1 MKEST
6 ETEREREREST
17 GRNGIMAKDSNEETS
32 VV

>member
-6 ETEREREREST
+6 ETEREREST